1 MNVIERIQEKYGDMT
16 RKQRV
21 LADYMLEN
29 PDSMS
34 FMTMKNLSGR
44 TQVSEMT
51 ILNYCTALGYGNY
64 NELKYEFRKYINERN
79 KIEVQRQNE
88 YLNASVPEYEL
99 DDKQNLLYQVCQEE
113 FDLLKLLFA
122 HIDIPSLF
130 QGAEM
135 MLDADCTVFCARGV
149 SLQIADFLSMR
160 LATMGLPSIVMNTE
174 LNDSVQSALP
184 LLKGG
189 TLLVPISLPD
199 YYVMTTKVCEFARQ
213 RRCRILALTDSK
225 EQSPVAP
232 FGDLVL
238 TAPASSRLF
247 LNSPG
252 GLLVL
257 AHLLSAALNIEK
269 SARHTSKFCSPQEF
283 SQVFTKKM
291 KGSHGNSKIF

>member
-252 GLLVL
+252 ALLVL

-283 SQVFTKKM
+283 SQFFSKKM
-291 KGSHGNSKIF
+291 NGTR

>member
-174 LNDSVQSALP
+174 LNDSV
-184 LLKGG
+184 
-189 TLLVPISLPD
+189 
-199 YYVMTTKVCEFARQ
+199 
-213 RRCRILALTDSK
+213 
-225 EQSPVAP
+225 
-232 FGDLVL
+232 
-238 TAPASSRLF
+238 
-247 LNSPG
+247 
-252 GLLVL
+252 
-257 AHLLSAALNIEK
+257 
-269 SARHTSKFCSPQEF
+269 
-283 SQVFTKKM
+283 
-291 KGSHGNSKIF
+291 

>member
-1 MNVIERIQEKYGDMT
+1 MNVIERIQEKYGEMT
-16 RKQRV
+16 KKQRV

-34 FMTMKNLSGR
+34 FMTMKNLSSR

-51 ILNYCTALGYGNY
+51 ILHYCGALGYGNY

-79 KIEVQRQNE
+79 KIEVQRENA
-88 YLNASVPEYEL
+88 YLNSSVPEYEL
-99 DDKQNLLYQVCQEE
+99 DDKQNLLHQVCQEE

-122 HIDIPSLF
+122 HLDIPSLF
-130 QGAEM
+130 RGAEM
-135 MLDADCTVFCARGV
+135 MLDADCTIFCARGV

-160 LATMGLPSIVMNTE
+160 LAIMGLPSIAINTE

-213 RRCRILALTDSK
+213 RRCRWRT
-225 EQSPVAP
+225 
-232 FGDLVL
+232 G
-238 TAPASSRLF
+238 
-247 LNSPG
+247 
-252 GLLVL
+252 
-257 AHLLSAALNIEK
+257 
-269 SARHTSKFCSPQEF
+269 ARRY
-283 SQVFTKKM
+283 
-291 KGSHGNSKIF
+291 

>member
-1 MNVIERIQEKYGDMT
+1 MLQRKEGNAMNVIERIQEKYGDMT

-160 LATMGLPSIVMNTE
+160 LATMGLPSIVVITE
-174 LNDSVQSALP
+174 LNDSV
-184 LLKGG
+184 
-189 TLLVPISLPD
+189 
-199 YYVMTTKVCEFARQ
+199 
-213 RRCRILALTDSK
+213 
-225 EQSPVAP
+225 
-232 FGDLVL
+232 
-238 TAPASSRLF
+238 
-247 LNSPG
+247 
-252 GLLVL
+252 
-257 AHLLSAALNIEK
+257 
-269 SARHTSKFCSPQEF
+269 
-283 SQVFTKKM
+283 
-291 KGSHGNSKIF
+291 

>member
-79 KIEVQRQNE
+79 KIEVQRQNA
-88 YLNASVPEYEL
+88 YLNSSVPEYEL

-174 LNDSVQSALP
+174 LNDSVQSVLP
-184 LLKGG
+184 LLRGG

-199 YYVMTTKVCEFARQ
+199 YYVMTTKVCEFAQQ
-213 RRCRILALTDSK
+213 RRCRILALTDSN
-225 EQSPVAP
+225 EQSPVAS

-252 GLLVL
+252 ALLVL

-283 SQVFTKKM
+283 FGK
-291 KGSHGNSKIF
+291 

>member
-16 RKQRV
+16 RKQRA

-283 SQVFTKKM
+283 SQFFSKKM
-291 KGSHGNSKIF
+291 NGTR

>member
-1 MNVIERIQEKYGDMT
+1 MNVIERIQEKYGEMT
-16 RKQRV
+16 KKQRV

-34 FMTMKNLSGR
+34 FMTMKNLSSR

-174 LNDSVQSALP
+174 LNDSVQSVLP
-184 LLKGG
+184 LLRGG

-199 YYVMTTKVCEFARQ
+199 YYVMTTKVCEFAQQ
-213 RRCRILALTDSK
+213 RRCRILALTDSN

-252 GLLVL
+252 ALLVL
-257 AHLLSAALNIEK
+257 AHLLSAALDIEK
-269 SARHTSKFCSPQEF
+269 SARHTSKFCSPEEF
-283 SQVFTKKM
+283 SQAFTKKM
-291 KGSHGNSKIF
+291 KGTR